1 VRGGAE
7 QTDSDD
13 GECDGGQAATG
24 ASSETGTRRGVKQ
37 NTEADPSSMMAENS
51 HLISKMPERKKGLPN
66 VYLTR
71 AENHSEIR
79 TYLGVCPVIIVQSQL
94 TGAI

>member
-1 VRGGAE
+1 MPQTGQGPRGRGGAE

-51 HLISKMPERKKGLPN
+51 HLISKMPERETGLPN
-66 VYLTR
+66 
-71 AENHSEIR
+71 
-79 TYLGVCPVIIVQSQL
+79 TYYGSVTQKVLP
-94 TGAI
+94 

>member
-1 VRGGAE
+1 M
-7 QTDSDD
+7 T

-51 HLISKMPERKKGLPN
+51 HLISKMPERETGLPN
-66 VYLTR
+66 QCDHVT
-71 AENHSEIR
+71 
-79 TYLGVCPVIIVQSQL
+79 TF
-94 TGAI
+94 